1 MEIFKVVSF
10 GLIGLF
16 IFLVVKEAK
25 GPIAIIISLVTG
37 TMIFL
42 FLLDKITAIFT
53 FMQEI
58 ALKSN
63 LDTVYLDI
71 VFKIIGIAFL
81 ASFGSEICKDANAHT
96 IANKIELS
104 GKILILALAI
114 PILMS
119 LLESILKIM

>member
-1 MEIFKVVSF
+1 MEIFKIVSF
-10 GLIGLF
+10 GIVGLF
-16 IFLVVKEAK
+16 IFLTVKEIK
-25 GPIAIIISLVTG
+25 GAVAIIISLVTG

-42 FLLDKITAIFT
+42 FLLDKIAAVFN

-58 ALKSN
+58 ALKAN

-71 VFKIIGIAFL
+71 VLKIIGIAFL
-81 ASFGSEICKDANAHT
+81 ASFGSEICRDANANT

-104 GKILILALAI
+104 GKVLILALAI